1 MSINE
6 LRLVLTVE
14 DFNRA
19 TALFRDALGLKQLV
33 AWHSESAANALRG
46 RRRRDYRGPC
56 QSAKLSAKRFGTEV
70 GSRERDHHFR
80 RK

>member
-33 AWHSESAANALRG
+33 AWQNA
-46 RRRRDYRGPC
+46 C